1 MMPGWLAR
9 FCGILFLCYQLCLP
23 QSELGGYRP
32 PGTPP
37 DTARPNNNASISLDK
52 SLDTYHWTGLAAYDN
67 IFGPWSMQFRE
78 QFLSML
84 INTDPQL
91 IRDEQT
97 LNLFLKHRVT
107 DRFQSAFQVSSYS
120 LSDNQNVGIGS
131 ASSQAF
137 YAGAE
142 FEPLERLALLPMLG
156 YRFDNQLDQ
165 HDRGVSYQLGI
176 ASDSL
181 AYGGYRTSLNGKME
195 YDKLDPRAAETR
207 NVSLVIDKDFFE
219 QTRNALRVQY
229 SRNRRDFY
237 DAADTTIQRQYG
249 VSNNIETRTDDSY
262 AFSDIL
268 DYSLG
273 REMLLSF
280 QGNVVSREV
289 TRGLRYEDLT
299 NPRRPTLG
307 MTISELTFD
316 GGVQA
321 NYTPGGFLSGSLKFF
336 YQERDEEHAIQPEQ
350 NELTVVSDSLSRV
363 EERKNNHARRT
374 ILALNLG
381 MAPSHVDS
389 VALSATT
396 TLLHYDTPIALNDDQ
411 RDELRYIL
419 SLTAMHR
426 FNRYLN
432 IRLLAE
438 ADLTHLVYLL
448 ATRSADNTWNRIFR
462 LSPRLAYVSGGGVS
476 SVNTFEVLANYT
488 VYDFEYSV
496 SPIRSFAFRQF
507 GFVDSTRVE
516 LTRRLA
522 VEWFSQ
528 IRLYER
534 GELHWQEFSEQPLNY
549 FEDKT
554 YIGTAQ
560 YLFRERLVFSLGIR
574 YFSQSRFSYQGTE
587 RQLDS
592 FLRSIGPITGV
603 RWSVGQRTE
612 LSVKGWYED
621 QSLTGQPSRSFTNVN
636 ASFRV
641 LI

>member
-1 MMPGWLAR
+1 MSGWLAR
-9 FCGILFLCYQLCLP
+9 FCGMLFLCYQLCLP
-23 QSELGGYRP
+23 QSEPGGYHP
-32 PGTPP
+32 PGTSP
-37 DTARPNNNASISLDK
+37 DTLRPKNNASISLDK
-52 SLDTYHWTGLAAYDN
+52 SLDTYHWTGLTAYDYVV
-67 IFGPWSMQFRE
+67 GPWSLQFSE

-84 INTDPQL
+84 INTTPLL

-97 LNLFLKHRVT
+97 LNLFLKHRLT
-107 DRFQSAFQVSSYS
+107 DGLQSAFQVSSYS
-120 LSDNQNVGIGS
+120 LSDNQSVGIGS
-131 ASSQAF
+131 ASSHAF

-142 FEPLERLALLPMLG
+142 FEPFERLALLPMVG

-176 ASDSL
+176 SSDSL
-181 AYGGYRTSLNGKME
+181 TYGGYRTGLNGKLE
-195 YDKLDPRAAETR
+195 YDKLDPRALETR
-207 NVSLVIDKDFFE
+207 NLSLVINKDFFE
-219 QTRNALRVQY
+219 QTRNLLRIQY
-229 SRNRRDFY
+229 IRNRRDFY
-237 DAADTTIQRQYG
+237 DAADTTIRRQYG

-268 DYSLG
+268 DYTLG
-273 REMLLSF
+273 RSMLLSF
-280 QGNVVSREV
+280 QGNVISREI
-289 TRGLRYEDLT
+289 TRQLRYEDLT

-307 MTISELTFD
+307 TTIDELTFD

-321 NYTPGGFLSGSLKFF
+321 NYTPGGFLSSSLKFF
-336 YQERDEEHAIQPEQ
+336 YQERDEQHTIQPEQ

-374 ILALNLG
+374 LLALNIG
-381 MAPSHVDS
+381 MAPSHADS
-389 VALSATT
+389 VALSAAT
-396 TLLHYDTPIALNDDQ
+396 TLLRYDTPTELNDDQ

-419 SLTAMHR
+419 SLAATHR
-426 FNRYLN
+426 FNRYFN
-432 IRLLAE
+432 IQLLAE

-462 LSPRLAYVSGGGVS
+462 LSPRVAYVSGGGIS

-507 GFVDSTRVE
+507 GFIDSSTVE

-534 GELHWQEFSEQPLNY
+534 GELRWQEFSERPLNY

-554 YIGTAQ
+554 YIGTMQ
-560 YLFRERLVFSLGIR
+560 YRFRERLVFSLGIR

-587 RQLDS
+587 RLPDS
-592 FLRSIGPITGV
+592 FLRSIGPITGI
-603 RWSVGQRTE
+603 RWNVGQRTE
-612 LSVKGWYED
+612 LFVKGWYEN
-621 QSLTGQPSRSFTNVN
+621 QSLTGQPGRSFTNVN
-636 ASFRV
+636 ASFTV

>member
-1 MMPGWLAR
+1 MSGWLGR
-9 FCGILFLCYQLCLP
+9 ICGMLFLCCQLCLP

-37 DTARPNNNASISLDK
+37 DTLRPKNTASIALDK

-67 IFGPWSMQFRE
+67 IVGPWSLQFRE

-84 INTDPQL
+84 INTDPLL

-97 LNLFLKHRVT
+97 LNLFLKHRMT
-107 DRFQSAFQVSSYS
+107 DGLQSAFQVSSYS
-120 LSDNQNVGIGS
+120 LSDNQSVGIGS
-131 ASSQAF
+131 ASSHAF

-142 FEPLERLALLPMLG
+142 FEPLEHVALLPMVG
-156 YRFDNQLDQ
+156 YRFDNQLEQ

-176 ASDSL
+176 SSDSL
-181 AYGGYRTSLNGKME
+181 IYGGYRTGLNGKLE
-195 YDKLDPRAAETR
+195 YDKLDPRASETR
-207 NVSLVIDKDFFE
+207 NLSLVIGKDFFE
-219 QTRNALRVQY
+219 QTRNLLQVQY

-237 DAADTTIQRQYG
+237 DAADTIIRRQYG

-268 DYSLG
+268 DYTLG
-273 REMLLSF
+273 RSMLLSF
-280 QGNVVSREV
+280 QGNVVSREI
-289 TRGLRYEDLT
+289 TRQLRYEDLT

-307 MTISELTFD
+307 TTIDELTFD
-316 GGVQA
+316 GGVLA

-350 NELTVVSDSLSRV
+350 NELTLVSDSLSRV

-374 ILALNLG
+374 LLALNIG
-381 MAPSHVDS
+381 MAPSHADS

-396 TLLHYDTPIALNDDQ
+396 TLLRYDTPTELNDDQ

-419 SLTAMHR
+419 SLTAAHR

-432 IRLLAE
+432 IQLLAE

-462 LSPRLAYVSGGGVS
+462 LSPRLAYVSSGGIS
-476 SVNTFEVLANYT
+476 SVNTLEVLANYT

-507 GFVDSTRVE
+507 GFIDSTTVE

-522 VEWFSQ
+522 VDWFSQ

-534 GELHWQEFSEQPLNY
+534 GELRWEEFSERPLNY

-554 YIGTAQ
+554 YIGTVR
-560 YLFRERLVFSLGIR
+560 YRFRERLVFSLGIR

-592 FLRSIGPITGV
+592 FLRSIGPITGI
-603 RWSVGQRTE
+603 RWNVGQRTE
-612 LSVKGWYED
+612 LFVKGWYED
-621 QSLTGQPSRSFTNVN
+621 QSLTGQPGRSFTNVN
-636 ASFRV
+636 ASFTV

>member
-1 MMPGWLAR
+1 MSRWSVRL
-9 FCGILFLCYQLCLP
+9 CGMLFLCCQLCLP
-23 QSELGGYRP
+23 QSELGGTHP
-32 PGTPP
+32 PGTPS
-37 DTARPNNNASISLDK
+37 DTSRPMNNASIALDK

-67 IFGPWSMQFRE
+67 LFGPWSLQFRE

-91 IRDEQT
+91 IRDEET
-97 LNLFLKHRVT
+97 LGLFLKHRET
-107 DRFQSAFQVSSYS
+107 DWLQSAFQVSSYS

-131 ASSQAF
+131 ASSHAF

-142 FEPLERLALLPMLG
+142 LEPVERLALLPMLG
-156 YRFDNQLDQ
+156 YRFDNQLNQ
-165 HDRGVSYQLGI
+165 HDKGISYQLGI
-176 ASDSL
+176 SSDSL
-181 AYGGYRTSLNGKME
+181 YYNGYRTSLNGKME
-195 YDKLDPRAAETR
+195 YDNLDPRAAETR

-219 QTRNALRVQY
+219 QTRNMLRVQY
-229 SRNRRDFY
+229 NRNRRDFY
-237 DAADTTIQRQYG
+237 DAADTVIQRQYG

-262 AFSDIL
+262 AFSDVL
-268 DYSLG
+268 DYTLG
-273 REMLLSF
+273 RGTLLSF

-289 TRGLRYEDLT
+289 TRELRYEDLT
-299 NPRRPTLG
+299 NPRRATLG
-307 MTISELTFD
+307 TTINELTFD

-321 NYTPGGFLSGSLKFF
+321 NYAPGGFLSGWLKFY
-336 YQERDEEHAIQPEQ
+336 YQDRDEEHTIQPEQ
-350 NELTVVSDSLSRV
+350 NELTVVSDSLSLV

-374 ILALNLG
+374 LLALNIG
-381 MAPSHVDS
+381 MTPSHADS

-396 TLLHYDTPIALNDDQ
+396 TLLRYDTPTELNDDQ

-419 SLTAMHR
+419 SLSAAHH

-432 IRLLAE
+432 FQFLAE

-448 ATRSADNTWNRIFR
+448 STRSADNTWNRIFR
-462 LSPRLAYVSGGGVS
+462 LSPRLAYASGGGIS

-488 VYDFEYSV
+488 VYDYEYLL

-507 GFVDSTRVE
+507 GFIDSTTVE

-534 GELHWQEFSEQPLNY
+534 GELQWQEFSETPLNY

-554 YIGTAQ
+554 YIGTVR
-560 YLFRERLVFSLGIR
+560 YRFRERLVFSLGIR
-574 YFSQSRFSYQGTE
+574 YFSQARFSYQGTE

-592 FLRSIGPITGV
+592 FLRSIGPITGI

-612 LSVKGWYED
+612 LFVKGWYEN
-621 QSLTGQPSRSFTNVN
+621 QSLTGQPGRSFTNVN
-636 ASFRV
+636 ASFMV